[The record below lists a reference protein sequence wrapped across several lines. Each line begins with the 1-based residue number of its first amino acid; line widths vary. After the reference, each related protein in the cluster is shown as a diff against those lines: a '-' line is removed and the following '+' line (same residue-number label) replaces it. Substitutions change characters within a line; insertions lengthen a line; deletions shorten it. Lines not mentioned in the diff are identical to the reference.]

1 MNLSAGKLQSDGSV
15 GLAVKDGQKMINFPI
30 FGDPSSACP
39 QADGN
44 GGSRAMFLLMML
56 SCAAGRRATYGHML
70 LSHFQC
76 AACGNDQNTNGYLKK
91 HVNW

>member
-1 MNLSAGKLQSDGSV
+1 
-15 GLAVKDGQKMINFPI
+15 MINFPI

-56 SCAAGRRATYGHML
+56 SCAGSWRATYGQIM

-76 AACGNDQNTNGYLKK
+76 AACENDQNTKGYLKK
-91 HVNW
+91 HNNL